1 MRIFKKI
8 NIDQGTFR
16 GFKDVPKK
24 MEPEDWKIFCKL
36 IKFYQNYLDI
46 KYFSVIEKIKAK
58 EGKKSS
64 EKRKIDEKYNIDVKI
79 RDWFKIL
86 LFKIRDKFEYTCSR
100 CGKKDKNLIMFCT
113 NIDKIRELRIVDF
126 IGVCENCFKI
136 LNNPPMRNTI
146 SGGRLD

>member
-46 KYFSVIEKIKAK
+46 KYFSVIEKIKAICREKLDYDISEYKREEFSKVELAIHGK
-58 EGKKSS
+58 EFVQLL
-64 EKRKIDEKYNIDVKI
+64 EKNNCY
-79 RDWFKIL
+79 L
-86 LFKIRDKFEYTCSR
+86 LR
-100 CGKKDKNLIMFCT
+100 
-113 NIDKIRELRIVDF
+113 
-126 IGVCENCFKI
+126 
-136 LNNPPMRNTI
+136 
-146 SGGRLD
+146 